1 MRNEYALFGR
11 KQIILM
17 IVITVILLFG
27 GSSAVVI
34 FGYHVSNVS
43 VVGNIHYSEDEIK
56 DMVLHGNYL
65 DNSILLAIKYRDKS
79 IKDVPFVESMDIEI
93 KDRNSIKINVYEKA
107 LAGCVEY
114 LGRYMYFD
122 REGIIVESSMEI
134 TQGIPIVTGLSFDE
148 VILYEPLPVEDATIF
163 KEILSITQLLAKYDV
178 LADKIYFE
186 KNGEVILYYDNV
198 RVEIGE
204 NKNLDEKIM
213 QLPMMLP
220 NLEGKK
226 GVLHMKDFNSD
237 SETVTFEL
245 SD

>member
-1 MRNEYALFGR
+1 MRNEYALLGR
-11 KQIILM
+11 KQIIG
-17 IVITVILLFG
+17 IILAALLVLILGAG
-27 GSSAVVI
+27 GVVI
-34 FGYHVSNVS
+34 FGYHVTNVS
-43 VVGNIHYSEDEIK
+43 VEGNIHYTEEEIK
-56 DMVLHGNYL
+56 ELVLHGNYL
-65 DNSILLAIKYRDKS
+65 DNSLLLAIKYRDKS
-79 IKDVPFVESMDIEI
+79 IDDVPFVEAMDVEI

-122 REGIIVESSMEI
+122 REGIIVESSMDV
-134 TQGIPIVTGLSFDE
+134 TAGIPIVTGLTFDE
-148 VILYEPLPVEDATIF
+148 VILYEPLPVEDIAIF

-178 LADKIYFE
+178 LSDKIFFE
-186 KNGEVILYYDNV
+186 KNGEVILYYDGV

-245 SD
+245 SE